1 MSPSRYGQYD
11 PDELRDFLDDLSSR
25 RVHETV
31 PPEREH
37 IQRWVAEEALYADK
51 KFSGPGDGREEEMR
65 KEGIDDGGWWVRQI
79 FQYVDRAKLFGL
91 DTFLGRQ
98 AMMKCYM
105 TLGGFLE
112 SMVRVHGSLPTPGV
126 TSGEI
131 QEWNE

>member
-25 RVHETV
+25 RVYETV
-31 PPEREH
+31 PPEREY
-37 IQRWVAEEALYADK
+37 IQRWVAEERAYAHR
-51 KFSGPGDGREEEMR
+51 KFDGQRGGHDEEMR
-65 KEGIDDGGWWVRQI
+65 RGLDEEGFWLRQI
-79 FQYVDRAKLFGL
+79 FQYVDRAKMFGL
-91 DTFLGRQ
+91 DTFMGRQ

-112 SMVRVHGSLPTPGV
+112 SMVRVHGSLPLPGV

>member
-11 PDELRDFLDDLSSR
+11 PDELRDFLDELSSR

-37 IQRWVAEEALYADK
+37 IQRWVAEETLYATA
-51 KFSGPGDGREEEMR
+51 KFQGQRGGHDAEMR
-65 KEGIDDGGWWVRQI
+65 KDGIDDVGWWLRQI
-79 FQYVDRAKLFGL
+79 FQYVDRARIFGL
-91 DTFLGRQ
+91 DTFMGRQ

-105 TLGGFLE
+105 TLGGFIE

-131 QEWNE
+131 REWSE